1 MFLPLAPSS
10 SSNSNAAGCSQ
21 RFKYLFEKKIQS
33 EQYEQCKQ
41 CNRFTWTED
50 NIIGTF
56 FVSTLPRV
64 QQHAAVVVPF
74 LHPKS
79 HCLCHCRRRW
89 WFIRGLFFRRT
100 STFFLGGFGGTFEF
114 GNPNVT
120 DIIEQSQSKIY
131 RNPSKRG
138 KRLTNKQSRLST
150 AVTTTTG
157 ALTTLMVAIVPIA
170 STR

>member
-33 EQYEQCKQ
+33 EQYKQCKQ
-41 CNRFTWTED
+41 CNQFTWKED

-56 FVSTLPRV
+56 FFSTLPRV

-120 DIIEQSQSKIY
+120 DIIEQSQSIIY

-138 KRLTNKQSRLST
+138 KRLTFGHHFHDQLHHTVGVVRRF
-150 AVTTTTG
+150 
-157 ALTTLMVAIVPIA
+157 PF
-170 STR
+170 